1 MEGFQLPRRSHAL
14 HTRTLK
20 IAAAAVAVPDPP
32 KPGPL
37 ALKLGGKSIN
47 LTGLWFGA
55 SMTIWV
61 IALYPLVLTCAI
73 TSRLFDPKKRRPMDF
88 MVWLWARCSML
99 TCLYRPKVT
108 GKEHLPEK
116 GVPVRIVPNHCAYL
130 DILTLSAFM
139 PRPFKYISKIEIL
152 RIPFI
157 GWAMGFAKHIAIR
170 RTDRASQL
178 ATFKEAVATLQ
189 AGNSLVT
196 FPEGTRSKDGRLM
209 DFKKGPFTMAASAGV
224 RVVPVSIVG
233 THLFQPP
240 SSVLPMAPPRGVRI
254 VVHPPLDA
262 PAKKKEGETM
272 EATKAAVLSALP
284 LSMQPLVPDT
294 APRA

>member
-1 MEGFQLPRRSHAL
+1 
-14 HTRTLK
+14 
-20 IAAAAVAVPDPP
+20 
-32 KPGPL
+32 
-37 ALKLGGKSIN
+37 
-47 LTGLWFGA
+47 
-55 SMTIWV
+55 
-61 IALYPLVLTCAI
+61 
-73 TSRLFDPKKRRPMDF
+73 
-88 MVWLWARCSML
+88 ML

-108 GKEHLPEK
+108 GKENLPKK
-116 GVPVRIVPNHCAYL
+116 GVPVLIVPNHCSYL

-196 FPEGTRSKDGRLM
+196 FPEGTRSKDGRIA
-209 DFKKGPFTMAASAGV
+209 DFKKGPFTMASRAGV
-224 RVVPVSIVG
+224 RIVPISIIG

-240 SSVLPMAPPRGVRI
+240 GAFVPFAIPRGVRI
-254 VVHPPLDA
+254 VCHPPLG
-262 PAKKKEGETM
+262 PPVEKKEEEALT
-272 EATKAAVLSALP
+272 ATKEAIISALP
-284 LSMQPLVPDT
+284 PSMRPL
-294 APRA
+294 